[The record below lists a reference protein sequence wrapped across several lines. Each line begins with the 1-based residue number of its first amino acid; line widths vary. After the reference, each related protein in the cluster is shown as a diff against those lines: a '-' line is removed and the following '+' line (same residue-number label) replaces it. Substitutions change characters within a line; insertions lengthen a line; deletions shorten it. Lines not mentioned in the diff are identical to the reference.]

1 MDEQYVVHEY
11 RTEKAII
18 RAYRPILTEEA
29 RAKRMAAIERA
40 AVNLVMANRR
50 LEAQRQQE
58 AQKG

>member
-1 MDEQYVVHEY
+1 MRVPVSPWMPAEAFWSWVM
-11 RTEKAII
+11 
-18 RAYRPILTEEA
+18 RAVRPGAE

-40 AVNLVMANRR
+40 AVNLVLANRR